1 LNIGLTRIQLR
12 KLAYKIINSLTL
24 ILPAWKV
31 ILATLKLNERLMPRD
46 VTTRW
51 NSTFVMLDF
60 ALAHRKALDLLTQD
74 RTNGLREYEISEAEW
89 QIAQQLR
96 DALKVRLQACARSL
110 ASIFIRR
117 PQIFRDATL
126 FFSRGTPNLAT
137 VIPAMD
143 HLDQH
148 LATASLNRN
157 YVPAVRVALAI
168 GKAKLNRYYNLTDS
182 SEVYRIAMGKCM
194 HFSRTTIL
202 LIVFQSSI
210 LDINSSTSKTR
221 SGNLTGSKLHKTSFV
236 PNITAHTQRKPTR
249 RTEMCR

>member
-1 LNIGLTRIQLR
+1 MGIQLR
-12 KLAYKIINSLTL
+12 KLAYKIVNSSTL
-24 ILPAWKV
+24 ILPAWKAV
-31 ILATLKLNERLMPRD
+31 LATLKINERLMPRD

-60 ALAHRKALDLLTQD
+60 AITHRKALDLLAEDQ
-74 RTNGLREYEISEAEW
+74 TNGLREYEISGAEW
-89 QIAQQLR
+89 QIAQQLH
-96 DALKVRLQACARSL
+96 DALKVRQQVGPRSRL
-110 ASIFIRR
+110 LVQRHT

-182 SEVYRIAMGKCM
+182 SEVYRITMGKYM
-194 HFSRTTIL
+194 HPSCSTIL
-202 LIVFQSSI
+202 LIVFQFCI
-210 LDINSSTSKTR
+210 LGISSSTSKTR
-221 SGNLTGSKLHKTSFV
+221 SGNLPGSKLRETSFV
-236 PNITAHTQRKPTR
+236 PNMIARMRKPSTR
-249 RTEMCR
+249 RMET